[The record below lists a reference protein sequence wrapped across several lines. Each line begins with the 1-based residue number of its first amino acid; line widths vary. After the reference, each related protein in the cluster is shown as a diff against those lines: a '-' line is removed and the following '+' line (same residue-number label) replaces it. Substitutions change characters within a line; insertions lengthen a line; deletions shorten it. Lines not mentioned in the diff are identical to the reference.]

1 MLTAELAD
9 KTYYSL
15 DEDWD
20 YRKEEYRALLNKK
33 AVCPLCK
40 EPIICKFGSEKI
52 HHFAHSQN
60 ADCPSTKDN
69 ERHMKGVGLLYK
81 NFLSNIDEYGLS
93 HVRVNRVFEEKKLLA
108 DLELEF
114 TDGKRCIIEF
124 YAGHLKK
131 KDIEMRNDLY
141 EKTGIPV
148 IWIIDS
154 GYLEY
159 IKDCI
164 KLSPTMRKMKKINEV
179 DKFYVG
185 SWRELILEDGLIT
198 DLPTKEMASGTIIH
212 LDIQKSEISIFR
224 ALSYAGHTG
233 LYFPRKVLSG
243 NLSDV
248 NFTRDL
254 ETLYF
259 DEEKELGDAYKE
271 AKRKLKTLIKELKL
285 ERLKVEKEMRIAAKA
300 NNHKITDHHKE
311 KRSNVKFRDGFW
323 NKDSK
328 GFESYGVYE
337 VKSKEDAEKELKKKW
352 FTCRRC
358 LVAKKED
365 EMSSYSLSSKKG
377 VCEACETDRQN

>member
-52 HHFAHSQN
+52 HHFAHSHN
-60 ADCPSTKDN
+60 SDCPSTKDN

-131 KDIEMRNDLY
+131 KDIEMRIALY
-141 EKTGIPV
+141 EEMGIPV

-154 GYLEY
+154 GYLEH
-159 IKDCI
+159 IKDCT
-164 KLSPTMRKMKKINEV
+164 KLS
-179 DKFYVG
+179 
-185 SWRELILEDGLIT
+185 
-198 DLPTKEMASGTIIH
+198 IH
-212 LDIQKSEISIFR
+212 LEVQKSEISIFR

-233 LYFPRKVLSG
+233 LYYPRKVLSG

-248 NFTRDL
+248 KFTS
-254 ETLYF
+254 
-259 DEEKELGDAYKE
+259 
-271 AKRKLKTLIKELKL
+271 KR
-285 ERLKVEKEMRIAAKA
+285 A
-300 NNHKITDHHKE
+300 
-311 KRSNVKFRDGFW
+311 
-323 NKDSK
+323 
-328 GFESYGVYE
+328 
-337 VKSKEDAEKELKKKW
+337 
-352 FTCRRC
+352 
-358 LVAKKED
+358 
-365 EMSSYSLSSKKG
+365 
-377 VCEACETDRQN
+377 